1 MLKVVLIAVLLVGG
15 VGLIAAVLLSVASTV
30 FAVPVNEKEVA
41 IRDVLPGAN
50 CGACGY
56 SGCDSYAKALAN
68 EGNIPANLCRPGG
81 NGAMVAISE
90 ILGVE
95 VTESEKIA
103 ARVQCAGDCNACKS
117 KAQYQGID
125 SCAAAKML
133 FGGPNACTYGCLG
146 CGDCTKV
153 CEYAALPVVIGV
165 AVVNQNNC
173 VACGLCAAA
182 CPNQLIDLVPVKKL
196 ATVVCSNKDKGAVTR
211 AACSSGCIGC
221 MKCQKNCPSEAI
233 TVTNNL
239 ARVDYSKCTG
249 CGACVEGCPVKCIQM
264 VS

>member
-41 IRDVLPGAN
+41 IRDLLPGAN

-68 EGNIPANLCRPGG
+68 EANIPANLCRPGG
-81 NGAMVAISE
+81 NDAMVAISG

-95 VTESEKIA
+95 VTESEKLA
-103 ARVQCAGDCNACKS
+103 ALVQCAGDCNVCKTKS
-117 KAQYQGID
+117 KYQGID

-133 FGGPNACTYGCLG
+133 FGGPNACMHGCLG
-146 CGDCTKV
+146 CGDCTNV
-153 CEYAALPVVIGV
+153 CEYDAIHVVNGV

-173 VACGLCAAA
+173 VACGLCADA
-182 CPNQLIDLVPVKKL
+182 CPNHLIDLVPVKKV
-196 ATVVCSNKDKGAVTR
+196 AAVRCSNKDKGAITR
-211 AACSSGCIGC
+211 AACSKGCIGC
-221 MKCQKNCPSEAI
+221 MKCQKNCPSGAV
-233 TVTNNL
+233 TVTNNF

-249 CGACVEGCPVKCIQM
+249 CGICVEGCPVKCISM
-264 VS
+264 VQ